1 VPLLIVTHYAFLK
14 YTRRKAIK
22 FANFQALKRVS
33 NSHILTKN
41 YTVLTM
47 RVIIIIC
54 LVLAI
59 VGTTLWYKG
68 KSSNNDFIIAIDTSS
83 SMTSQ
88 DFSPTRLEAAKQ
100 YTKTLVDNID
110 PAANI
115 GIISFAGSSFIEHL
129 PDKDKT
135 AIKDAVSNILIAQE
149 GGTDIAGAMVT
160 ATNML
165 INSKNGKSMVI
176 ITDGSNTVSF
186 FNKDPIG
193 EGIAYAKR
201 NNIIV
206 YTIGLGTN
214 GGPIG
219 YLPEYY
225 NISSVYDA
233 DTLIRIANETG
244 GKYYYAQNNTE
255 LEATFEGIL
264 SNTKEAYI
272 PLPLD
277 MIMAILAFLL
287 ILIEWGMISTRFRSI
302 P

>member
-1 VPLLIVTHYAFLK
+1 
-14 YTRRKAIK
+14 
-22 FANFQALKRVS
+22 
-33 NSHILTKN
+33 
-41 YTVLTM
+41 
-47 RVIIIIC
+47 
-54 LVLAI
+54 
-59 VGTTLWYKG
+59 
-68 KSSNNDFIIAIDTSS
+68 
-83 SMTSQ
+83 MTSQ